1 MAGLDQAE
9 DCPQRLRD
17 ALRWA
22 IRLFAAHQADTPR
35 LDAELLLAHVT
46 ELERVQLLTRW
57 NDCLTDTQVGQ
68 FSALVRRALADE
80 PIAYLVGERAFYDI
94 TVEVNPAVLIPRHET
109 EHIVEQALVW
119 AAGHPGPVRI
129 IDVGTGSG
137 ALAIVLARHL
147 SSAQVWAT
155 DVSPAALAVAQQNA
169 RRYGL
174 AERIRFQE
182 SDLLGAIDGRW
193 DLIVANLPYVDQDEL
208 PQLQP
213 SVRQYEPRIALDGG
227 RGGTLVIERLIA
239 QLPERL
245 ACPGLALL
253 ECDPRQ
259 APALAEAAR
268 QALPRASVDL
278 RQDLAGWDRLV
289 RIELGEGHG
298 PQCHAGAEETTVL
311 AVQDRATVTRAVSV
325 IKRGGLIVL
334 PTDTVYGVGCDM
346 RSEPALTRLYA
357 AKDRPRNMPIP
368 VLVADPDDARQ
379 VAESLPDAFPSLAQ
393 RFWPGALTLIV
404 PRRPDLPP
412 ILTAGGD
419 TVAVRLPDHQ
429 EARAII
435 RAAGGAL
442 AVTSANRSGRPAPAT
457 AEEALEDLRGRVQL
471 VIDGGRCPGGRPS
484 SIVDLTGEHPRLLR
498 LGALD
503 VEQLREVLPD
513 LEA

>member
-46 ELERVQLLTRW
+46 ELERVQLLARW

-227 RGGTLVIERLIA
+227 RGGTLVEYAVIA
-239 QLPERL
+239 
-245 ACPGLALL
+245 AVAIALALL
-253 ECDPRQ
+253 IQ
-259 APALAEAAR
+259 AFLVKPYR
-268 QALPRASVDL
+268 IPTPSMVDTL
-278 RQDLAGWDRLV
+278 LV
-289 RIELGEGHG
+289 
-298 PQCHAGAEETTVL
+298 
-311 AVQDRATVTRAVSV
+311 
-325 IKRGGLIVL
+325 
-334 PTDTVYGVGCDM
+334 
-346 RSEPALTRLYA
+346 
-357 AKDRPRNMPIP
+357 KDRF
-368 VLVADPDDARQ
+368 L
-379 VAESLPDAFPSLAQ
+379 
-393 RFWPGALTLIV
+393 
-404 PRRPDLPP
+404 
-412 ILTAGGD
+412 
-419 TVAVRLPDHQ
+419 
-429 EARAII
+429 
-435 RAAGGAL
+435 
-442 AVTSANRSGRPAPAT
+442 ANR
-457 AEEALEDLRGRVQL
+457 V
-471 VIDGGRCPGGRPS
+471 VY
-484 SIVDLTGEHPRLLR
+484 H
-498 LGALD
+498 
-503 VEQLREVLPD
+503 LREVERGDIVVFRWLENRDLVFVKRVMGLPGD
-513 LEA
+513 TLQAKDGVLYVNGVPQDEPYVHETDGVTDPTQPAPPIVGTTMSDPWSLSVEYTVPEGSYFMMGDNRTNSDDSRVWGPVSEDDIIGTAFFIYWPLDRLGTI